1 LTVTEFWSAV
11 YCAAKVEVP
20 VEQDREGLFV
30 QIPNASQSSVAAWD
44 SIAAITLLNV
54 IEDEFQISMD
64 LELAGDLDSFSKI
77 YEYLKTTAVNA

>member
-1 LTVTEFWSAV
+1 MNETRTRLIKCFETVF
-11 YCAAKVEVP
+11 P
-20 VEQDREGLFV
+20 DMPEGE
-30 QIPNASQSSVAAWD
+30 IPNASQSSVAAWD